1 MSQCCIWAGC
11 EDYFILRRNCIDFKL
26 KEEKKNPPVG
36 QTLLEDSD
44 KPPCYLCY
52 LCGEICR
59 CCKRHLEATGFMKYL
74 KWGSEI
80 IEILMPPWQH
90 WRILKRRPSVWLE
103 NWGFGSGCTIG
114 NAEKFKGQY
123 VIFVIVRF
131 KASMINNMPQ
141 LEKTGANSMKHSS
154 VTRTLLPC
162 CVSSG
167 TIVSDGPASDT
178 QLCC

>member
-1 MSQCCIWAGC
+1 MPQCCICAGC
-11 EDYFILRRNCIDFKL
+11 EDYFILHRNCIDFKL
-26 KEEKKNPPVG
+26 KEEKKKTPVR

-52 LCGEICR
+52 LCGEIYR

-90 WRILKRRPSVWLE
+90 WGILMRLPSVWLE

-114 NAEKFKGQY
+114 HAEKFKGQY
-123 VIFVIVRF
+123 VIFIIVRF
-131 KASMINNMPQ
+131 KGLYDHMQIAWN
-141 LEKTGANSMKHSS
+141 
-154 VTRTLLPC
+154 TLLSPELFYH
-162 CVSSG
+162 V
-167 TIVSDGPASDT
+167 VFPVGPASDT
-178 QLCC
+178 ELCC